1 MINENRPRQQ
11 FLWPRSVWL
20 QSLEALVPACLVF
33 RHINI
38 ASWQR
43 TCRDYHLSV
52 WMKGGGSNAYSF
64 SLEFCNSAGC
74 LDNKYTALQHIYLQI
89 CESSGL
95 WECEHAHASR
105 RRKSLFNAPQGSTWD
120 KIQQLWIIQS
130 IYQGKSAN
138 PDMRTHTT
146 HIYSTQRVVVEW
158 RCPCVRGRLSECV
171 IQSAMAGE
179 AWWSELQFLLIALNR
194 TACNATLLCP
204 CKVKHPL
211 SSVWICISQPQK
223 ALLQEK
229 CHHSRTRRQISKS
242 TIFYLNNAEKNVW
255 SNFTF

>member
-1 MINENRPRQQ
+1 MSWLSPFCLNER
-11 FLWPRSVWL
+11 
-20 QSLEALVPACLVF
+20 
-33 RHINI
+33 
-38 ASWQR
+38 
-43 TCRDYHLSV
+43 
-52 WMKGGGSNAYSF
+52 GGSNAYSF

-74 LDNKYTALQHIYLQI
+74 LDNKYTAVQHIYLQI

-146 HIYSTQRVVVEW
+146 HIYSMQRVVVEW

-211 SSVWICISQPQK
+211 PSVWICISQPQK